1 MGKWRNGQEDKS
13 KGWQYWPGSWSSPG
27 RQAPWRDPKA
37 AGPAG
42 ILAYDAQ
49 KASSSQGAPLDGVPA
64 VGDGEVT
71 MVQEL
76 QKAVNNARKMESKV
90 KRIHL
95 EQAERKAQWQNW
107 EQDLK
112 RTYVKERARF
122 QAALNRLDGELQEAL
137 RAQEQARSALRQ
149 VANGQQAM
157 EDVGAAEGEAEF
169 EELIGADPWEDFSRD
184 AVLQRALAAAA
195 EAPMFPVPK
204 ASGVASLTTPTRG
217 TGARPMTPVLG
228 ARHTSRSVQ
237 PPTGSLSSRMVPFPP
252 PVQGQI
258 ASAPGTAAV
267 SGATLLTDPYVVNSP
282 ADQLGIV
289 GSLVQVG
296 GTPSPG
302 QPKTPK
308 ARQPIKDGARPSG
321 PVHQVR
327 AFPGIQEK
335 INEKRAALMQ
345 QVFINDDD
353 TGQAATEAAVQQVE
367 GESMD

>member
-1 MGKWRNGQEDKS
+1 M
-13 KGWQYWPGSWSSPG
+13 
-27 RQAPWRDPKA
+27 
-37 AGPAG
+37 
-42 ILAYDAQ
+42 L
-49 KASSSQGAPLDGVPA
+49 
-64 VGDGEVT
+64 
-71 MVQEL
+71 
-76 QKAVNNARKMESKV
+76 
-90 KRIHL
+90 
-95 EQAERKAQWQNW
+95 
-107 EQDLK
+107 
-112 RTYVKERARF
+112 
-122 QAALNRLDGELQEAL
+122 
-137 RAQEQARSALRQ
+137 
-149 VANGQQAM
+149 
-157 EDVGAAEGEAEF
+157 
-169 EELIGADPWEDFSRD
+169 
-184 AVLQRALAAAA
+184 
-195 EAPMFPVPK
+195 PVPK

-252 PVQGQI
+252 PAQGQI

-308 ARQPIKDGARPSG
+308 ARSAPVGACASG
-321 PVHQVR
+321 QG
-327 AFPGIQEK
+327 FPWEK

-353 TGQAATEAAVQQVE
+353 TGQEATEAAVQQVE